1 MVEIIFITFNYCS
14 KYHYLKNRLTLSLFI
29 IFILLK
35 YFNEREEVKNNSST
49 LEHMSSTTS
58 KYRIQITIYIAD
70 LNFYK
75 TRLNNT
81 LRKRI
86 HFYRVIT
93 SSTRYTLALSY
104 KLTKAVTL
112 RTRRKSDTFVRNSVK
127 TASV

>member
-1 MVEIIFITFNYCS
+1 M
-14 KYHYLKNRLTLSLFI
+14 SLFI

-112 RTRRKSDTFVRNSVK
+112 RTRRKSDTFVRKSVK

>member
-1 MVEIIFITFNYCS
+1 MMKIIFITFNYFS
-14 KYHYLKNRLTLSLFI
+14 KHHYLKNRLTLSLFV

-112 RTRRKSDTFVRNSVK
+112 RTRRKSDTFVRKSVK